1 VFLDVTHI
9 ALPVPAVPE
18 AEEYYASLLGLDL
31 VYRDIC
37 VDGEWFGL
45 QRYTDWRAADGATAR
60 ISVLARGALVLVLSD
75 GTPGSPHGGC
85 ELGLR
90 VTLANLNDLRI
101 RVAEHGVDFSEN
113 AAGEMRF
120 ADRLGVRWHVGI
132 AAFNDPAS
140 MGTGARAGRWWP
152 G

>member
-1 VFLDVTHI
+1 VFLDVTHL
-9 ALPVPAVPE
+9 ALTVPSVPN

-37 VDGEWFGL
+37 VEGEWFGL
-45 QRYTDWRAADGATAR
+45 PRHADWLAADGATAR

-75 GTPGSPHGGC
+75 GATSSPPGGC
-85 ELGLR
+85 EVGLR
-90 VTLANLNDLRI
+90 VTLADLNDLRI

-113 AAGEMRF
+113 AAGQMRF
-120 ADRLGVRWHVGI
+120 VDRLGVRWHVGI

>member
-1 VFLDVTHI
+1 MTHL
-9 ALPVPAVPE
+9 ALPVAAVPE
-18 AEEYYASLLGLDL
+18 AEEYYASLLGLDI

-45 QRYTDWRAADGATAR
+45 ERYADWRAADGATVH

-75 GTPGSPHGGC
+75 EEPSVPPGPC
-85 ELGLR
+85 EVGLR
-90 VTLANLNDLRI
+90 VTLADLNQLRI
-101 RVAEHGVDFSEN
+101 RVAEHGVDFREN
-113 AAGEMRF
+113 SGGAMRF
-120 ADRLGVRWHVGI
+120 DDRLGVRWHVGI
-132 AAFNDPAS
+132 AAFNNPAS